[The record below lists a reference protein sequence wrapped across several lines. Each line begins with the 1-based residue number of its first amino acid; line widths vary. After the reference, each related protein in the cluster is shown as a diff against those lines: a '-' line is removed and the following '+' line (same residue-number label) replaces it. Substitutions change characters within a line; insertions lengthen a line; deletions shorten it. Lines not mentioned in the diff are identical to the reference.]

1 MRKPDENFD
10 PMNLLIERP
19 LRVGSGDV
27 ARIGGC
33 GARDYGSSSAS
44 SCTCTAN
51 NPRSTALG
59 KWPCRGLV
67 EAIQ

>member
-10 PMNLLIERP
+10 PMNLFIERP
-19 LRVGSGDV
+19 LRVGSAWGHAHYLGHLQLQV
-27 ARIGGC
+27 ALQII
-33 GARDYGSSSAS
+33 Y
-44 SCTCTAN
+44 
-51 NPRSTALG
+51 RSTALG